1 MDCAAQGMF
10 VFAAELS
17 PLCPAKGKF
26 KISPIRRDFRR
37 GKRPAKKAHCGTKE

>member
-26 KISPIRRDFRR
+26 KISPIRSDFRR
-37 GKRPAKKAHCGTKE
+37 GKRPAKKAHCGAKE